1 VLRDTWQRKVIVIA
15 EYTVSV
21 VALASVVQQNIYVVA
36 THWPHSFVFN
46 NRHHKKNVGTRGHTS
61 FNLGL
66 KTRALHLYVL

>member
-46 NRHHKKNVGTRGHTS
+46 NRHHKKMS
-61 FNLGL
+61 ALGDTPVSIL
-66 KTRALHLYVL
+66 G